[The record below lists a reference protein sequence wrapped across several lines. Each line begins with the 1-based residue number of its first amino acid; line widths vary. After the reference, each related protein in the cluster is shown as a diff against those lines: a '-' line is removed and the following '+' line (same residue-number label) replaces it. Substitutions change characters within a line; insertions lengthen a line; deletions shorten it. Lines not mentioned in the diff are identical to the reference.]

1 MPNLQAM
8 QQRAHAA
15 LRRWNGGKPGYLVR
29 NGVKRPATIA
39 RGEYSPRERELFLD
53 GSERFLIAAY
63 KLQVPPDH
71 EQDMILFNGKNYRIT
86 APVKGPRPDGT
97 VMLYDCPCLY
107 DSEAT

>member
-8 QQRAHAA
+8 QERAQRA

-29 NGVKRPATIA
+29 NGVRRPAVIA
-39 RGEYSPRERELFLD
+39 RGSYNHRERELFLD

-71 EQDMILFNGKNYRIT
+71 ELDLILFNGNLYRIT
-86 APVKGPRPDGT
+86 SPVTGPRPDGT
-97 VMLYDCPCLY
+97 VMLYDCNCLY
-107 DSEAT
+107 DSSVT